1 MVPKGKSRQGHCQV
15 RLSRACRAD
24 AESDGIPPD
33 GVHIELL
40 PQRAGTDGIAALGEI
55 DNILFHFLQKLLFSL
70 IHKAHHQP
78 HLPLRQTDTLTHHVA
93 EPLHHMNRL
102 LHRLMV
108 SLHADEI
115 SPARYINAV
124 MVSHDLQIRT
134 VSFKNM
140 GRFLL
145 IPDEYFFYPS
155 VIIFLS

>member
-1 MVPKGKSRQGHCQV
+1 
-15 RLSRACRAD
+15 
-24 AESDGIPPD
+24 
-33 GVHIELL
+33 
-40 PQRAGTDGIAALGEI
+40 
-55 DNILFHFLQKLLFSL
+55 
-70 IHKAHHQP
+70 
-78 HLPLRQTDTLTHHVA
+78 
-93 EPLHHMNRL
+93 MNRL

-145 IPDEYFFYPS
+145 IPDEYFFYPFRNHFPFMNPVTS
-155 VIIFLS
+155 KTASLPCRPDNLRGSPG